1 MILFFRQKMKDD
13 LSQKIRE
20 NMIFS
25 LFSVKMIF
33 VFPTNII
40 LHFCQKS
47 KDVLFRKK
55 KTVKSYIPG
64 IIEKDDIHPR
74 KYSISFDRKT
84 EDDKN
89 VYFYEKVPMILFNGD
104 YHWGFHILLSN
115 EKIKEIFSPLE
126 DELQF

>member
-1 MILFFRQKMKDD
+1 MFSIFGKDD
-13 LSQKIRE
+13 MCVSHKYNITLRPKKQRCS
-20 NMIFS
+20 
-25 LFSVKMIF
+25 
-33 VFPTNII
+33 FP
-40 LHFCQKS
+40 
-47 KDVLFRKK
+47 KK
-55 KTVKSYIPG
+55 KTVKSYISG